1 MRKSINSDAIDFMK
15 TLKNESILIW
25 NKGNKTGKFY
35 MSQFEYILFF
45 RKGKGKKN
53 NCGTLDILNV
63 QNKK

>member
-1 MRKSINSDAIDFMK
+1 MPKLINSDAIDFIK

-53 NCGTLDILNV
+53 NCGTPDILNV

>member
-1 MRKSINSDAIDFMK
+1 MVELINSDAIDFMK

-53 NCGTLDILNV
+53 NCGTPDILNV

>member
-53 NCGTLDILNV
+53 NCGTPDILNV
-63 QNKK
+63 GD

>member
-1 MRKSINSDAIDFMK
+1 MK

-25 NKGNKTGKFY
+25 NKGNKMGKFY

-53 NCGTLDILNV
+53 NCGTPDILNV